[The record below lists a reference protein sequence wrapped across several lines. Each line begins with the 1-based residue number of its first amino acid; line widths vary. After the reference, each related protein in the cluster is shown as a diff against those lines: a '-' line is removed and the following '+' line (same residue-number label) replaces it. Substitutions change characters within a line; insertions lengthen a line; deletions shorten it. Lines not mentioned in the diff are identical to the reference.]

1 MNAYFFKMTNEE
13 RDNILDQH
21 KTIYDGY
28 VTSYAQQPKEQPL
41 YTQDFANDKQGL
53 TVSNKGVV
61 TAYKNMNINEM
72 RYDHKSTGLFADEE
86 NGFKETMEQGHI
98 SGGSIYEPEESFE
111 SEEDDEYYVS
121 LGEQLDM
128 IGDGDEDLEHGVF
141 GHEDES
147 DMVLVSPEAYDDE
160 DYYRSPSDDELDD
173 DDFVFDDDSEIFNDV
188 DDDEVEGLFDDL
200 RESLDMFKRFTKYN

>member
-13 RDNILDQH
+13 KDNILDQH

-28 VTSYAQQPKEQPL
+28 VTSYAQPEKEQRL

-53 TVSNKGVV
+53 TVNNKGVV
-61 TAYKNMNINEM
+61 TAYKNMGINEM

-86 NGFKETMEQGHI
+86 SGFKETMEQGHI

-111 SEEDDEYYVS
+111 SEEEYYVS

-128 IGDGDEDLEHGVF
+128 IGDGEDDLEHGVF
-141 GHEDES
+141 GHEEEEDEI
-147 DMVLVSPEAYDDE
+147 LVSPEVEYFDDE
-160 DYYRSPSDDELDD
+160 DDDL
-173 DDFVFDDDSEIFNDV
+173 VFTPDSEIFNDV
-188 DDDEVEGLFDDL
+188 DEDDAEGLFDDL
-200 RESLDMFKRFTKYN
+200 AESLDMFKRFTKYN

>member
-21 KTIYDGY
+21 KEIYDGY

-41 YTQDFANDKQGL
+41 YTQDLANDKQGL
-53 TVSNKGVV
+53 TVNNKGEV

-72 RYDHKSTGLFADEE
+72 RFDNKSTGLFADEE
-86 NGFKETMEQGHI
+86 NGFKEQMEQGHI

-111 SEEDDEYYVS
+111 SEEKDDDFYVS

-128 IGDGDEDLEHGVF
+128 IGDGEDDLEHGVF
-141 GHEDES
+141 GDNDEDDLPFDIGDDSE
-147 DMVLVSPEAYDDE
+147 LFNDDE
-160 DYYRSPSDDELDD
+160 EEEFNFDDTM
-173 DDFVFDDDSEIFNDV
+173 FDDDEEI
-188 DDDEVEGLFDDL
+188 DDEEVEGLFDDL
-200 RESLDMFKRFTKYN
+200 KESLDMFKRFTKYN